1 MKHETYM
8 KFLHSDPGL
17 VNNNNNNTRISL
29 NDQSTPNRMSGP

>member
-17 VNNNNNNTRISL
+17 VNNNNNTRISL